1 MPHPNDRQPDG
12 RQSDGRRS
20 NRRQSDGRQSDP
32 ERGSGLDIFVRRA
45 GRFLAVFFSLW
56 IVLAGLL
63 TYARIVTAENPP
75 LSWPEIVIIVIIAA
89 AVTVGIA
96 FPIAVGIVEGIPM
109 VLAKLFLDRVRDES
123 KEIGREE
130 GVEIGVERGV
140 EIGREEGVEIGIAR
154 GLRQGDLRTQARW
167 REWNDRRKQAER
179 AGQPFTEPE
188 PELDD
193 DATLL

>member
-1 MPHPNDRQPDG
+1 MPHPNDRQP
-12 RQSDGRRS
+12 DGRRS
-20 NRRQSDGRQSDP
+20 NRRQSDGRQSDGRESDP

-63 TYARIVTAENPP
+63 TYARIVTAEKPP

-89 AVTVGIA
+89 AITVGIA

-123 KEIGREE
+123 EEIGLEK
-130 GVEIGVERGV
+130 GV
-140 EIGREEGVEIGIAR
+140 EIGREEGVEIGRER
-154 GLRQGDLRTQARW
+154 GREEGREEGRVEGRGEGVEIGREEMRALW
-167 REWNDRRKQAER
+167 RDWNDRRKQAER
-179 AGQPFTEPE
+179 TGQPFTEPY
-188 PELDD
+188 P
-193 DATLL
+193 

>member
-1 MPHPNDRQPDG
+1 MLRLNRTTNHRQSDG
-12 RQSDGRRS
+12 RQSDG
-20 NRRQSDGRQSDP
+20 RQSDGRQSDP

-63 TYARIVTAENPP
+63 TYARIVTAEKPP
-75 LSWPEIVIIVIIAA
+75 LSGPEIVIIVIIAA

-130 GVEIGVERGV
+130 GVEIGVERGREEGV
-140 EIGREEGVEIGIAR
+140 EIGREEGVEIGREEMRA
-154 GLRQGDLRTQARW
+154 LW
-167 REWNDRRKQAER
+167 RDWNDRRKQAER
-179 AGQPFTEPE
+179 TGQPFTEPY
-188 PELDD
+188 P
-193 DATLL
+193 

>member
-1 MPHPNDRQPDG
+1 MLHPNRNTDS
-12 RQSDGRRS
+12 RQSGS
-20 NRRQSDGRQSDP
+20 RQSDP

-140 EIGREEGVEIGIAR
+140 EIGREEGVEIGREEGVEIGREEMRA
-154 GLRQGDLRTQARW
+154 LW

-179 AGQPFTEPE
+179 TGQPFTEPY
-188 PELDD
+188 P
-193 DATLL
+193 

>member
-1 MPHPNDRQPDG
+1 MPQPNRNTDRG
-12 RQSDGRRS
+12 QSGS
-20 NRRQSDGRQSDP
+20 RQSDP
-32 ERGSGLDIFVRRA
+32 ERGNGLDIFVRRA

-130 GVEIGVERGV
+130 GVEIG
-140 EIGREEGVEIGIAR
+140 REEGVEIGIAR
-154 GLRQGDLRTQARW
+154 GLRQGDRRTQARW

-179 AGQPFTEPE
+179 ACQPFTEPE

-193 DATLL
+193 DATPL

>member
-1 MPHPNDRQPDG
+1 MPNPNRTTNP

-20 NRRQSDGRQSDP
+20 DGHQSDP

-63 TYARIVTAENPP
+63 TYARIITAEKPP

-89 AVTVGIA
+89 AITAGIA

-123 KEIGREE
+123 KEIGWEE
-130 GVEIGVERGV
+130 GVEIGV
-140 EIGREEGVEIGIAR
+140 AR
-154 GLRQGDLRTQARW
+154 GLRQGEQRMLARW
-167 REWNDRRKQAER
+167 REWNARRKQAER

-193 DATLL
+193 DATPL

>member
-1 MPHPNDRQPDG
+1 MPPPNDRPSNRRPSDG
-12 RQSDGRRS
+12 RPSSGRQSNRRRSDGRR
-20 NRRQSDGRQSDP
+20 SDP
-32 ERGSGLDIFVRRA
+32 ERGSGLDIFVSRV
-45 GRFLAVFFSLW
+45 GRFLAVFFSVW

-75 LSWPEIVIIVIIAA
+75 QSWPEIVIIVIVAA
-89 AVTVGIA
+89 AITVGIA

-123 KEIGREE
+123 EEIGREE
-130 GVEIGVERGV
+130 GI
-140 EIGREEGVEIGIAR
+140 EIGREEMW
-154 GLRQGDLRTQARW
+154 DLW
-167 REWNDRRKQAER
+167 REWNARRKQAEQ

-193 DATLL
+193 DATLP